1 MKKMPYQLKVHE
13 KKGNTGFSLVEVLV
27 CIAIVALISVPI
39 MAGFRTSALYTN
51 HAHTTQVVTA
61 YAQETLETVKSVD
74 VDTFKAQILSSTDA
88 DGNANGSVDESDVDT
103 ALQAQFDSYPDE
115 FFRKV
120 ICRENNIEIGG
131 NRYNMEVVYDP
142 VDYSQKKDPSLDA
155 FSDTPADDANVYA
168 VNEVGSVNGMLFPV
182 IADEISKYEGTGSS
196 AAAVLYNLQGQLKEN
211 QITGSEADRI
221 AEIYRNLTKKVKVTI
236 LNNGSE
242 TIAALGG
249 TNYVQNSIKVTCDIT
264 YESTCNGVALKQIYN
279 VFTGNYE
286 LLGRLSGAG
295 QVEEWEKGGKIY
307 IFARAYQDQFL
318 LSAPNANII
327 EIENNYSG
335 SGKLDIYLVRG
346 YYFDKASEEA
356 EATNKRGLQFD
367 QVIVDGTTYSSM
379 PQTTVLSGEWSDGD
393 GGNTYF
399 HTNIK
404 GMFANRQLQPSD
416 FEETIGMAKPT
427 MRCYKVTIHIY
438 ERDDA
443 GNDGDEVVNIETTKE
458 IR

>member
-1 MKKMPYQLKVHE
+1 MKKMPYQLKVHGE
-13 KKGNTGFSLVEVLV
+13 KGNTGFSLVEVLV

-74 VDTFKAQILSSTDA
+74 VDTFKVQTSSFIDA
-88 DGNANGSVDESDVDT
+88 DGNENGSVAESVDT
-103 ALQAQFDSYPDE
+103 DLKNQFDSYPDE
-115 FFRKV
+115 LFRKIV
-120 ICRENNIEIGG
+120 CRRNNIEIGG

-155 FSDTPADDANVYA
+155 FSDTPVDDANVYA

-211 QITGSEADRI
+211 QLTGSEAERI
-221 AEIYRNLTKKVKVTI
+221 AQIYQNLTKKVKVTI
-236 LNNGSE
+236 LDNGTE
-242 TIAALGG
+242 TSTSLGG
-249 TNYVQNSIKVTCDIT
+249 TNYVQNSIKVICDIT
-264 YESTCNGVALKQIYN
+264 YESTYNGVPLKQVYN

-286 LLGRLSGAG
+286 LLGRLSGTDPVE
-295 QVEEWEKGGKIY
+295 VEEWEKGGKIY

-318 LSAPNANII
+318 LNAPAANII
-327 EIENNYSG
+327 EIENDYTG
-335 SGKLDIYLVRG
+335 TGKLDIYLVRG
-346 YYFDKASEEA
+346 YYFDKASEA
-356 EATNKRGLQFD
+356 DEATNKRGLQFD
-367 QVIVDGTTYSSM
+367 QVIVNGTTYSSI
-379 PQTTVLSGEWSDGD
+379 PSTTVLSGELSS
-393 GGNTYF
+393 GNTYF

-404 GMFANRQLQPSD
+404 GMLGNRQLQPSD

-427 MRCYKVTIHIY
+427 MRCYKVTIRVY
-438 ERDDA
+438 ERDDT
-443 GNDGDEVVNIETTKE
+443 GNDGDEVVNMETTKE

>member
-1 MKKMPYQLKVHE
+1 MKRMPYQLKVHE
-13 KKGNTGFSLVEVLV
+13 KKEDAGFSLVEVLV

-74 VDTFKAQILSSTDA
+74 VDTFKAQILASTDA

-103 ALQAQFDSYPDE
+103 ALQAQFDSSYSSE
-115 FFRKV
+115 FFKKI
-120 ICRENNIEIGG
+120 ICRQNNINIGG

-168 VNEVGSVNGMLFPV
+168 VNEVDSVNGMLFPV
-182 IADEISKYEGTGSS
+182 IADEISKYEGTGAD

-211 QITGSEADRI
+211 QLIETDSEANRI
-221 AEIYRNLTKKVKVTI
+221 AAIYQNLTKKVKVTI

-242 TIAALGG
+242 TTAALGG

-264 YESTCNGVALKQIYN
+264 YESTYNGVALKQIYN
-279 VFTGNYE
+279 VFSGNYE
-286 LLGRLSGAG
+286 LLGRLSGAE
-295 QVEEWEKGGKIY
+295 VEEWEKGGKIY

-318 LSAPNANII
+318 LNAPAANII

-346 YYFDKASEEA
+346 YYFDKASEA
-356 EATNKRGLQFD
+356 DEATNKRGLQFD
-367 QVIVDGTTYSSM
+367 QVIVNGTTYSSI
-379 PQTTVLSGEWSDGD
+379 PSTTVLSGELSS
-393 GGNTYF
+393 GNTYF

-404 GMFANRQLQPSD
+404 GMLGNRQLQASD
-416 FEETIGMAKPT
+416 FEETVGMAKPT
-427 MRCYKVTIHIY
+427 LRCYKVTIHMY

-443 GNDGDEVVNIETTKE
+443 GNDGDEVANIETTKE